1 MLKNILAVI
10 VSYIV
15 MFVIFMGLF
24 ACLYFALGVE
34 RVFQTDSYEVSTLWL
49 AVTLA
54 GSFLVSM
61 LGGWLCVLISG
72 SWRTGQVLAL
82 IVLFLNSAQCFWD
95 LKRHN
100 PDAPNIRAG
109 EVGFRDGIELAV
121 TPLWLHFVNPLVA
134 GAGVLLG
141 ARSKRRDNA

>member
-1 MLKNILAVI
+1 MLKNIVAVI

-15 MFVIFMGLF
+15 MFVVFTATF

-34 RVFQTDSYEVSTLWL
+34 RVFRTDSYEVSTLWL
-49 AVTLA
+49 AVTLI

-72 SWRTGQVLAL
+72 SWRAGQVLAL
-82 IVLFLNSAQCFWD
+82 IVLLLNSAQCFWD

-109 EVGFRDGIELAV
+109 EVSFREGIELAV
-121 TPLWLHFVNPLVA
+121 TPLWLHFVNPLVG

-141 ARSKRRDNA
+141 ARLKRRGAA